1 MFYYSFCLLVFVVDI
16 NQNAGEETGVIS
28 GVKYAAIRRGTMRVE
43 ISGWPEEVKRPYT
56 DKVHTFGLPNL
67 KAIWAAK
74 DNIKFKGKNV

>member
-1 MFYYSFCLLVFVVDI
+1 
-16 NQNAGEETGVIS
+16 
-28 GVKYAAIRRGTMRVE
+28 MRVE

-74 DNIKFKGKNV
+74 DNIKFKGKNVQVMQHNWDWCEKMDHGCDYSVMI